1 MADPGEQTDL
11 PRTRDKAFEI
21 LVRQHH
27 RRVLAFALALVQ
39 REEVA
44 EDLAQEAFLEAY
56 RKLDQFDPTRD
67 FGRWVRGIVRMKY
80 LEWARQRRPSLMD
93 ERTLEQLEA
102 QHRSWD
108 EAWENGSG
116 DALGALRLCLERL
129 QATARQTIEG
139 FYFQRQDC
147 ATVAS
152 RMGATEAAVKK
163 RLERIR
169 GTLADCVRQRLALA
183 ARTGGIE
190 S

>member
-1 MADPGEQTDL
+1 MADAGEQTDL

-27 RRVLAFALALVQ
+27 RRVVAFALSLVQ

-56 RKLDQFDPTRD
+56 RKLEQFDPTRD

-80 LEWARQRRPSLMD
+80 LEWARQRRPSPLD
-93 ERTLEQLEA
+93 EQALEQLEA

-108 EAWENGSG
+108 EAWEKGSG
-116 DALGALRLCLERL
+116 DALSALRLCLERL

-139 FYFQRQDC
+139 FYFRKEDC

-152 RMGATEAAVKK
+152 RMGASESAVKK

-169 GTLADCVRQRLALA
+169 GTLAECVRQRLAS
-183 ARTGGIE
+183 TGLDGRA
-190 S
+190 